1 MASRVVLAAALAFF
15 LVEVR
20 AEPLLESAGSSP
32 SLIIYPARGPAN
44 SCGPGCNRWIAIEG
58 IVDRAAASR
67 INRFLHETKDTDR
80 PIYFNSPGG
89 SMGQALTIGRLL
101 RVRGGVVARVGRTIA
116 TACAAGTQVD
126 DACLKVKTAG
136 IEVEAEI
143 STNRATCNSACS
155 DMFFGATTRE
165 LAPDAVM
172 AVHNP
177 RLVPIGK
184 ASPEVIASLRD
195 RSMVQVDLEQ
205 TAFITA
211 MGISRELGDLI
222 ETVKFEN
229 PHVLTRP
236 ELYRFGIDT
245 RTMAETAWTL
255 ERTVHPFVRKVV
267 QAKIGDGSAFRTLH
281 WQLFCENK
289 ERARLV
295 FAREFNTGEAG
306 TVSVTLTAGSEK
318 SLAFGK
324 FPVLAGKYEVWN
336 DTLAPDRVKA
346 LLEAP
351 RLQMREVFS
360 APDGKTNVS
369 FIDIDS
375 NGLEQGWAQ
384 LLTTCPAAPVQSIIA
399 SPAAGSSLAH

>member
-1 MASRVVLAAALAFF
+1 
-15 LVEVR
+15 
-20 AEPLLESAGSSP
+20 
-32 SLIIYPARGPAN
+32 
-44 SCGPGCNRWIAIEG
+44 
-58 IVDRAAASR
+58 
-67 INRFLHETKDTDR
+67 
-80 PIYFNSPGG
+80 
-89 SMGQALTIGRLL
+89 MGQALTIGRLL